1 MSQIEATQRAAV
13 TDRTLLRAG
22 KSPND
27 GGVNPVTVFRPRT
40 GGPPKARDVFT
51 KAGRPAKRKEAR
63 KALDSDGTTQT
74 RNSQSAQK

>member
-51 KAGRPAKRKEAR
+51 KAG
-63 KALDSDGTTQT
+63 
-74 RNSQSAQK
+74 